1 MYLAGY
7 TNKEIAEI
15 IKLSED
21 TIENEIKTIRI
32 STGPEKIGKLLANFQ
47 DSEFEVISV
56 MFQKYPCA
64 ICFNT

>member
-15 IKLSED
+15 TGLSEKSIYEQ
-21 TIENEIKTIRI
+21 TTYLLTEL
-32 STGPEKIGKLLANFQ
+32 EKSKQLLANFQ